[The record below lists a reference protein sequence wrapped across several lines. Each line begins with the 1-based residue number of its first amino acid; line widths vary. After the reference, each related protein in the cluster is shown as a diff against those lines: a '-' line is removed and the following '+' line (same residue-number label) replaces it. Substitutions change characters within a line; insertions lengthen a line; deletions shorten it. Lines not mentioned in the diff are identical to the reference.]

1 MKSKV
6 IEHTTVQTLHGRQHH
21 KVLMEIDLD
30 ENERIE
36 NLAVRAPSDRTCAP
50 MKWYEDPKFAE
61 SLEGSDA
68 LDVEGSEKNNLSVTS
83 WHLNMNRM
91 EKPATLT
98 DEKYDHIHVVAHL
111 RRKGV
116 EIVQE
121 GVGLLVT
128 PHSEGMPWEKWTP
141 DRITIRISTSKWVG
155 K

>member
-68 LDVEGSEKNNLSVTS
+68 LDMRNTITS
-83 WHLNMNRM
+83 MWWRTFAAKALKLFKR
-91 EKPATLT
+91 AL
-98 DEKYDHIHVVAHL
+98 AF
-111 RRKGV
+111 
-116 EIVQE
+116 
-121 GVGLLVT
+121 
-128 PHSEGMPWEKWTP
+128 
-141 DRITIRISTSKWVG
+141 
-155 K
+155 